1 MSDILA
7 EYSRHYLS
15 QQQARIAFVGNRGA
29 SPEVHARVTVL
40 TRDLLELE
48 LEDDRLPEHIAIAIG
63 DILEIRSG
71 IGGKGF
77 RCRSLL
83 ISGTEDR
90 YLLVRLVGNI
100 IYEELREF
108 FRIDTFIPLRYSS
121 KPHWDFKS
129 IRLHWLELLER
140 RAATEQNPASF
151 IYQGDQSENP
161 AVQDS
166 LALLTLQ
173 YEPPVAANISGGG
186 LRAMIPD
193 RIEPGAYAILELYL
207 PGITPKI
214 IEVAGE
220 VLTSEREGKP
230 GDPLEYS
237 TAFKFVCIEERDRDA
252 LISYIMRV
260 QQKQIQQMAEEM
272 PALKRTI
279 DEISTQNAARRPP
292 PLYRNIIL
300 GVSIL
305 FFLAIIALMVNHYR
319 NPGKGVVQM
328 IFDEGLRK
336 YLEKRNTPH

>member
-1 MSDILA
+1 
-7 EYSRHYLS
+7 
-15 QQQARIAFVGNRGA
+15 
-29 SPEVHARVTVL
+29 VHARVTVL

-48 LEDDRLPEHIAIAIG
+48 LEDDRLPEHISIAIG

-129 IRLHWLELLER
+129 IRLHWQELLER
-140 RAATEQNPASF
+140 RAVTEHNPASF
-151 IYQGDQSENP
+151 IYQGEQSDNP
-161 AVQDS
+161 AIQDS
-166 LALLTLQ
+166 IALLTLQ

-193 RIEPGAYAILELYL
+193 RMEPGTYAMLELYL
-207 PGITPKI
+207 PGTTPKI

-220 VLTSEREGKP
+220 VLTSEKESKT

-260 QQKQIQQMAEEM
+260 QQKQIQQMTEEM
-272 PALKRTI
+272 PALKRAI
-279 DEISTQNAARRPP
+279 NEISTQYAALRTP
-292 PLYRNIIL
+292 PLYRKILL
-300 GVSIL
+300 GVTIL
-305 FFLAIIALMVNHYR
+305 FSLAIITLLVNHYR

-336 YLEKRNTPH
+336 YMEKRNPSH

>member
-1 MSDILA
+1 MSDNLA
-7 EYSRHYLS
+7 EYSRHYFP
-15 QQQARIAFVGNRGA
+15 QQQARIAFVGDKGP

-48 LEDDRLPEHIAIAIG
+48 LEDDRLPEHISVAIG

-108 FRIDTFIPLRYSS
+108 FRIDTFIPLRYSP
-121 KPHWDFKS
+121 KPHWDFKA
-129 IRLHWLELLER
+129 IRLQWLELQER
-140 RAATEQNPASF
+140 RAATAQNPASF
-151 IYQGDQSENP
+151 IYQGEQSDNP
-161 AVQDS
+161 VIQDS
-166 LALLTLQ
+166 IALLTLQ

-193 RIEPGAYAILELYL
+193 RIEPGTYAILELYL
-207 PGITPKI
+207 PGISPRI

-220 VLTSEREGKP
+220 VLTSEKESKSGE
-230 GDPLEYS
+230 PLEYS

-252 LISYIMRV
+252 LISYILRV
-260 QQKQIQQMAEEM
+260 QQKQIQQMTEEM

-279 DEISTQNAARRPP
+279 EEISTQKAASRTP
-292 PLYRNIIL
+292 PLYRNILL
-300 GVSIL
+300 GVTIL
-305 FFLAIIALMVNHYR
+305 FSLAIIALMVNHYR

-336 YLEKRNTPH
+336 YLEKQNPRP